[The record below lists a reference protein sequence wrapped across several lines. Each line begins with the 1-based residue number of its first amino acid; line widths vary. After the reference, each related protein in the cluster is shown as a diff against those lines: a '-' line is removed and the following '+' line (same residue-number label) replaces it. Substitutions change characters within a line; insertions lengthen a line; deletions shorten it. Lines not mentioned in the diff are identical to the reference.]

1 MDLELAS
8 KRALVTGASRGIG
21 RAIAS
26 ALAGEGCNL
35 VLVARDAATLTL
47 ARDDLLRRYPCAD
60 IMVHAADLRD
70 RVAIDALVGA
80 FADVQIVVNNAG
92 AIPHGNLL
100 DVGDDEWADGWDL
113 KVHGHIRMTRGF
125 YRHMRE
131 RRQGVI
137 VNVIGIAGE
146 RVMANY
152 VAGSAGNAALIAFTR
167 AVGSASPADGI
178 RVVGVNP
185 GPILTERLQSRLHAR
200 AKAELGDVA
209 RWPELMHSMPFER
222 AGDPR
227 EIADVVA
234 FLASPRAGYIS
245 GAIVNIDGGI
255 SNRSTPT

>member
-1 MDLELAS
+1 MNLELAG

-26 ALAGEGCNL
+26 ALAAEGCKL
-35 VLVARDAATLTL
+35 VLVARDAAALAE
-47 ARDDLLRRYPCAD
+47 ARDELLTHHPDAD
-60 IMVHAADLRD
+60 IVVSAADLRD
-70 RVAIDALVGA
+70 RKAIDALIDA

-100 DVGDDEWADGWDL
+100 EVDDDAWADGWEL
-113 KVHGHIRMTRGF
+113 KVFGHIRMTRGF
-125 YRHMRE
+125 YRHMRK
-131 RRQGVI
+131 RRHGVV

-146 RVMANY
+146 RVMASY
-152 VAGSAGNAALIAFTR
+152 VAGSAGNAALIAFTK

-200 AKAELGDVA
+200 ATAELGDVA
-209 RWPELMHSMPFER
+209 RWPELMHSMPFGR

-245 GAIVNIDGGI
+245 GAIVNVDGGI
-255 SNRSTPT
+255 SNRPTPT